1 MDHSAYK
8 LLKLPIPEVTVRTT
22 YCLLCRWSNYILQ
35 PLYSESCHQETIA
48 IALPQLVFNYQEIAV
63 MQRDIA
69 KNCFSNSC
77 RAKRWF
83 CFFHSDFQILLS
95 LMIDLHAFRK
105 LEVPEARYSSFL
117 KGTLRS
123 SLLMSRI
130 SETLSNVTQRIVAKA
145 SRPKMDDTLLNRDI
159 SDNPSG
165 MYSSET

>member
-1 MDHSAYK
+1 
-8 LLKLPIPEVTVRTT
+8 
-22 YCLLCRWSNYILQ
+22 
-35 PLYSESCHQETIA
+35 
-48 IALPQLVFNYQEIAV
+48 

-83 CFFHSDFQILLS
+83 CSFFGDFQILLS

-165 MYSSET
+165 MYSSETLQNKKSLENSAFCSNCFSIFDGRIIYLVGCKIAISFVT

>member
-1 MDHSAYK
+1 MFQSF
-8 LLKLPIPEVTVRTT
+8 KLPIPHYLTQPHIAYYIDGLIIFCSRYIVNPAIKKLQQ
-22 YCLLCRWSNYILQ
+22 LLCRNQFSIIRKLLLCSVTS
-35 PLYSESCHQETIA
+35 PR
-48 IALPQLVFNYQEIAV
+48 IALAILVEQNAGFALFQ
-63 MQRDIA
+63 
-69 KNCFSNSC
+69 
-77 RAKRWF
+77 
-83 CFFHSDFQILLS
+83 SDFQILLS

>member
-1 MDHSAYK
+1 MLSHIAYYVDSLIIFCSHHIVGSAMKKLQQLPCRNQFSVDRK
-8 LLKLPIPEVTVRTT
+8 LLLCSVTSPR
-22 YCLLCRWSNYILQ
+22 
-35 PLYSESCHQETIA
+35 
-48 IALPQLVFNYQEIAV
+48 IALAILVEQNAGFAL
-63 MQRDIA
+63 
-69 KNCFSNSC
+69 
-77 RAKRWF
+77 
-83 CFFHSDFQILLS
+83 FHSDFQILLS
-95 LMIDLHAFRK
+95 LMIDLHALRK

>member
-1 MDHSAYK
+1 MLSHIAYYVDSLIIFCSHHIVGSAMKKLQQLPCRNQFSVDRK
-8 LLKLPIPEVTVRTT
+8 LLLCSVTSPR
-22 YCLLCRWSNYILQ
+22 
-35 PLYSESCHQETIA
+35 
-48 IALPQLVFNYQEIAV
+48 IALAILVEQNAGFAL
-63 MQRDIA
+63 
-69 KNCFSNSC
+69 
-77 RAKRWF
+77 
-83 CFFHSDFQILLS
+83 FHSDFQILLS

-159 SDNPSG
+159 SDTPSG